1 MASLARECRFQRN
14 AETPSTLNA
23 SPIAR
28 NSETKIRFYKIHWTV
43 NIAISPNVRYER
55 HIHWWSNMR
64 IFELEE
70 RELLEELCSAIAALP
85 GASVHQR
92 AGEERVGAR
101 YAPDGLLDVWLNHQQ
116 FALVVEAKRELFP
129 RDVRQQIWQLRDY
142 LDQMD
147 GAGERV
153 AMLIAGAISKGAR
166 DILQQE
172 SIGYFDLGGSLFIP
186 ASGAYV
192 LIDRP
197 QPKKA
202 GRALG
207 SIFQGQRARIVQA
220 VVEAAPDWVSVKDL
234 AEETGVSPATAS
246 ETLTEMERRD
256 WLEVEGAGPAKLR
269 RLRERGPVLDEW
281 ARLIADQKPPRI
293 ERYYVPGGDAG
304 EIARRLDEACRD
316 VGAQYAVTAEAAAQA
331 YAPYLSAIS
340 QLKCRI
346 QGGRLHSEVLSRLN
360 ARPVSEGW
368 NLGVIDRKS
377 TRLNSSH

>member
-1 MASLARECRFQRN
+1 
-14 AETPSTLNA
+14 
-23 SPIAR
+23 
-28 NSETKIRFYKIHWTV
+28 
-43 NIAISPNVRYER
+43 
-55 HIHWWSNMR
+55 
-64 IFELEE
+64 
-70 RELLEELCSAIAALP
+70 
-85 GASVHQR
+85 
-92 AGEERVGAR
+92 
-101 YAPDGLLDVWLNHQQ
+101 
-116 FALVVEAKRELFP
+116 
-129 RDVRQQIWQLRDY
+129 
-142 LDQMD
+142 MD

-246 ETLTEMERRD
+246 ETLTEMERRA

-269 RLRERGPVLDEW
+269 RLRERGPVLD
-281 ARLIADQKPPRI
+281 R
-293 ERYYVPGGDAG
+293 
-304 EIARRLDEACRD
+304 
-316 VGAQYAVTAEAAAQA
+316 
-331 YAPYLSAIS
+331 
-340 QLKCRI
+340 
-346 QGGRLHSEVLSRLN
+346 
-360 ARPVSEGW
+360 SEGHTSE
-368 NLGVIDRKS
+368 LQSLMRTS
-377 TRLNSSH
+377 

>member
-1 MASLARECRFQRN
+1 MGDY
-14 AETPSTLNA
+14 T
-23 SPIAR
+23 I
-28 NSETKIRFYKIHWTV
+28 
-43 NIAISPNVRYER
+43 
-55 HIHWWSNMR
+55 
-64 IFELEE
+64 EE
-70 RELLEELCSAIAALP
+70 RELLELLRGAVAALP
-85 GASVHQR
+85 HADVRQR
-92 AGEERVGAR
+92 VATQRIGGR
-101 YAPDGLLDVWLNHQQ
+101 YAPDGLFDVHLNNHS
-116 FALVVEAKRELFP
+116 FELIVEVKRELFP

-142 LDQMD
+142 LAQME

-166 DILQQE
+166 EILQQE
-172 SIGYFDLGGSLFIP
+172 GIGYFDPGGSLFIE
-186 ASGAYV
+186 SSSTYV

-197 QPKKA
+197 PPKKA
-202 GRALG
+202 GRTLG

-281 ARLIADQKPPRI
+281 ARLIVDQKPPRI

-304 EIARRLDEACRD
+304 EIARRLDEACRE
-316 VGAQYAVTAEAAAQA
+316 VGAQYAVTAEAAAQV

-346 QGGRLHSEVLSRLN
+346 QGGLLQSEALSRLD

-368 NLGVIDRKS
+368 NLGVIEDTGKRDMAVSKRVNGIDYAS
-377 TRLNSSH
+377 PVQVYLDLLQGSGRAKEMAEHLRTERLPG